1 MRLADAPSRDI
12 RNFRNLA
19 WLNNLLG
26 TARDPLFCGM
36 AWCVHL
42 LTAVAAAAH
51 AKTAQYF
58 PRPWSLHAA
67 MSGIRSTGKQCSSS
81 HSSGKCKPESSQIA
95 ADSVGYCSSLTLPA
109 LRCPSSCMEEAPH
122 EPPPPKSM
130 QSRFPRPVSWL
141 WGFRALWHNNP
152 EAFTRQTSSGTKNLL
167 KSRWLERSYPYL
179 SPE

>member
-26 TARDPLFCGM
+26 TAREPLFSGM

-58 PRPWSLHAA
+58 PRPWSLYAA
-67 MSGIRSTGKQCSSS
+67 ISGIRSTGKQCSSS
-81 HSSGKCKPESSQIA
+81 HSSGKCKPESSQTA
-95 ADSVGYCSSLTLPA
+95 ADSVGYLLALSLSPLCVA
-109 LRCPSSCMEEAPH
+109 QAAAWRKHHMS
-122 EPPPPKSM
+122 PPPPKSM
-130 QSRFPRPVSWL
+130 QSRFPRPVFEPKL
-141 WGFRALWHNNP
+141 FRP
-152 EAFTRQTSSGTKNLL
+152 PSSVSGQKRTGPTN
-167 KSRWLERSYPYL
+167 
-179 SPE
+179 